1 MSNQTSDN
9 NKRIAKNTLLLYVRM
24 LFTMAVSLFTSRVIL
39 NTLGVEDY
47 GINNV
52 VGGIVT
58 MFSVLSGSLSSSI
71 SRFITFELGK
81 GNIERLKTIFSTGVN
96 IQLGMSVLII
106 IIAEAFGIWF
116 LNAKMNIPADR
127 MVAANWVFQCAILTF
142 VLNLLS
148 VPYNAAIIAHEKM
161 SAFAYISV
169 VEVTLKLIIVYML
182 TISPFDRLKTY
193 AVLLLCVGAVIR
205 FIYGYYCKRHFEECT
220 YHLVFDKP
228 VLKEMTGFAGWNF
241 LGNGSYMLNTQG
253 VNILMNLYFGV
264 AVNAAR
270 GIATQVDAALKQ
282 FVNNFTT
289 AVNPQITKS
298 YAQGDLDYMHKLVC
312 RSAKFSAFLMLF
324 FAIPILLETQSILT
338 IWLKT
343 VPEYAAIFLQLIIIS
358 SFVDTVL
365 ANSLVTSMF
374 ATGNIKRYQIIVT
387 TIGCLVFPF
396 SWIAFQLGFQPEI
409 AYVLYFIIYTVLLGV
424 RLYLLKDMVKL
435 PIMMY
440 VREVLYRVLP
450 VMIICFIIP
459 MMIRYSMQEG
469 WMRLIL
475 LCLVSTIVT
484 AVVEYSIGLTK
495 NERKFIVGKINNKN
509 INNNIKDKY
518 LKMKELLT
526 KMGGVV
532 KTDNFYQ
539 YPCAFCLCYN
549 KQVIN
554 NKQEAWR

>member
-58 MFSVLSGSLSSSI
+58 MFFVLSGSLSSSI

-106 IIAEAFGIWF
+106 IIAEAVGIWF
-116 LNAKMNIPADR
+116 LNTKMNIPTDR

-169 VEVTLKLIIVYML
+169 VEVSLKLIIVYML
-182 TISPFDRLKTY
+182 MISPFDRLETY
-193 AVLLLCVGAVIR
+193 AVLLLLAGAVIR

-220 YHLVFDKP
+220 YHFVFDKP

-241 LGNGSYMLNTQG
+241 LGNGAYMLNTQG

-312 RSAKFSAFLMLF
+312 RSAKFSAFLMMF
-324 FAIPILLETQSILT
+324 FAVPIILETNTILT

-343 VPEYAAIFLQLIIIS
+343 VPDYAVIFLQWIIIS
-358 SFVDTVL
+358 SFMDTVL

-374 ATGNIKRYQIIVT
+374 ATGKIKRYQIIVT
-387 TIGCLVFPF
+387 TVGCLVFPL
-396 SWIAFQLGFQPEI
+396 SWIAFKLGFEPQVGYI
-409 AYVLYFIIYTVLLGV
+409 LYFIIYTILLFV

-435 PIMMY
+435 PVMMY
-440 VREVLYRVLP
+440 IREVLYKLAP
-450 VMIICFIIP
+450 IIVVGFSIP
-459 MMIRYSMQEG
+459 GILILTMDAG
-469 WMRLIL
+469 WLRLIL
-475 LCLVSTIVT
+475 VCLLSVLVT
-484 AVVEYSIGLTK
+484 AASEYFIGLSNKEK
-495 NERKFIVGKINNKN
+495 NFVAEKIKLVIGKIK
-509 INNNIKDKY
+509 K
-518 LKMKELLT
+518 
-526 KMGGVV
+526 
-532 KTDNFYQ
+532 
-539 YPCAFCLCYN
+539 
-549 KQVIN
+549 
-554 NKQEAWR
+554 

>member
-58 MFSVLSGSLSSSI
+58 MFSVLSVSLSSSI

-106 IIAEAFGIWF
+106 IIAEAVGIWF
-116 LNAKMNIPADR
+116 LNTKMNIPTDR

-169 VEVTLKLIIVYML
+169 VEVSLKLIIVYML
-182 TISPFDRLKTY
+182 MISPFDRLETY
-193 AVLLLCVGAVIR
+193 AVLLLLVGAVIR

-220 YHLVFDKP
+220 YHFVFDKP

-241 LGNGSYMLNTQG
+241 LGNGAYMLNTQG

-312 RSAKFSAFLMLF
+312 RSAKFSAFLMMF
-324 FAIPILLETQSILT
+324 FAVPIILETNTILT

-343 VPEYAAIFLQLIIIS
+343 VPDYAVIFLQWIIIS
-358 SFVDTVL
+358 SFMDTVL

-374 ATGNIKRYQIIVT
+374 ATGKIKRYQIIVT
-387 TIGCLVFPF
+387 TVGCLVFPL
-396 SWIAFQLGFQPEI
+396 SWIAFKLGFEPQVGYI
-409 AYVLYFIIYTVLLGV
+409 LYFIIYTILLFV

-435 PIMMY
+435 PVMMY
-440 VREVLYRVLP
+440 IREVLYKLAP
-450 VMIICFIIP
+450 IIVVGFSIP
-459 MMIRYSMQEG
+459 GILILTMDAG
-469 WMRLIL
+469 WLRLIL
-475 LCLVSTIVT
+475 VCLLSVLVT
-484 AVVEYSIGLTK
+484 AASEYFIGLSNKEK
-495 NERKFIVGKINNKN
+495 NFVAEKIKLVIGKIK
-509 INNNIKDKY
+509 K
-518 LKMKELLT
+518 
-526 KMGGVV
+526 
-532 KTDNFYQ
+532 
-539 YPCAFCLCYN
+539 
-549 KQVIN
+549 
-554 NKQEAWR
+554 

>member
-1 MSNQTSDN
+1 MSLQSNN

-106 IIAEAFGIWF
+106 IIAEAVGIWF
-116 LNAKMNIPADR
+116 LNAKMNIPTDR

-169 VEVTLKLIIVYML
+169 AEVSLKLIIVYML
-182 TISPFDRLKTY
+182 MISPFDRLETY
-193 AVLLLCVGAVIR
+193 AVLLLLVGAVIR

-220 YHLVFDKP
+220 YHFVFDKP

-241 LGNGSYMLNTQG
+241 LGNGAYMLNTQG

-312 RSAKFSAFLMLF
+312 RSAKFSAFLMMF
-324 FAIPILLETQSILT
+324 FAVPIILETNTILT

-343 VPEYAAIFLQLIIIS
+343 VPDYAVIFLQWIIIS
-358 SFVDTVL
+358 SFMDTVL

-374 ATGNIKRYQIIVT
+374 ATGKIKRYQIIVT
-387 TIGCLVFPF
+387 TVGCLVFPL
-396 SWIAFQLGFQPEI
+396 SWIAFKLGFEPQVGYI
-409 AYVLYFIIYTVLLGV
+409 LYFIIYTILLFV

-435 PIMMY
+435 PVMMY
-440 VREVLYRVLP
+440 IREVLYKLAP
-450 VMIICFIIP
+450 IIVVCFAIP
-459 MMIRYSMQEG
+459 GILILTMDAG
-469 WMRLIL
+469 WLRLIL
-475 LCLVSTIVT
+475 VCLLSVLVT
-484 AVVEYSIGLTK
+484 AVSEYFIGLSNKEK
-495 NERKFIVGKINNKN
+495 NFVAEKIKLVIGKIK
-509 INNNIKDKY
+509 K
-518 LKMKELLT
+518 
-526 KMGGVV
+526 
-532 KTDNFYQ
+532 
-539 YPCAFCLCYN
+539 
-549 KQVIN
+549 
-554 NKQEAWR
+554 

>member
-106 IIAEAFGIWF
+106 IIAEAVGIWF
-116 LNAKMNIPADR
+116 LNTKMNIPTDR

-169 VEVTLKLIIVYML
+169 VEVSLKLIIVYML
-182 TISPFDRLKTY
+182 MISPFDRLETY
-193 AVLLLCVGAVIR
+193 AVLLLLVGAVIR

-220 YHLVFDKP
+220 YHFVFDKP

-241 LGNGSYMLNTQG
+241 LGNGAYMLNTQG

-312 RSAKFSAFLMLF
+312 RSAKFSAFLMMF
-324 FAIPILLETQSILT
+324 FAVPIILETNTILT

-343 VPEYAAIFLQLIIIS
+343 VPDYAVIFLQWIIIS
-358 SFVDTVL
+358 SFMDTVL

-374 ATGNIKRYQIIVT
+374 ATGKIKRYQIIVT
-387 TIGCLVFPF
+387 TVGCLVFPL
-396 SWIAFQLGFQPEI
+396 SWIAFKLGFEPQVGYI
-409 AYVLYFIIYTVLLGV
+409 LYFIIYTILLFV

-435 PIMMY
+435 PVMMY
-440 VREVLYRVLP
+440 IREVLYKLAP
-450 VMIICFIIP
+450 IIVVGFSIP
-459 MMIRYSMQEG
+459 GILILTMDAG
-469 WMRLIL
+469 WLRLIL
-475 LCLVSTIVT
+475 VCLLSVLVT
-484 AVVEYSIGLTK
+484 AASEYFIGLSNKEK
-495 NERKFIVGKINNKN
+495 NFVAEKIKLV
-509 INNNIKDKY
+509 IEKIKK
-518 LKMKELLT
+518 
-526 KMGGVV
+526 
-532 KTDNFYQ
+532 
-539 YPCAFCLCYN
+539 
-549 KQVIN
+549 
-554 NKQEAWR
+554 

>member
-106 IIAEAFGIWF
+106 IIAEAVGIWF
-116 LNAKMNIPADR
+116 LNTKMNIPTDR

-169 VEVTLKLIIVYML
+169 VEVSLKLIIVYML
-182 TISPFDRLKTY
+182 MISPFDRLETY
-193 AVLLLCVGAVIR
+193 AVLLLLVGAVIR

-220 YHLVFDKP
+220 YHFVFDKP

-241 LGNGSYMLNTQG
+241 LGNGAYMLNTQG

-312 RSAKFSAFLMLF
+312 RSAKFSAFLMMF
-324 FAIPILLETQSILT
+324 FAVPIILETNTILT

-343 VPEYAAIFLQLIIIS
+343 VPDYAVIFLQWIIIS
-358 SFVDTVL
+358 SFMDTVL

-374 ATGNIKRYQIIVT
+374 ATGKIKRYQIIVT
-387 TIGCLVFPF
+387 TVGCLVFPL
-396 SWIAFQLGFQPEI
+396 SWIAFKLGFEPQVGYI
-409 AYVLYFIIYTVLLGV
+409 LYFIIYTILLFV

-435 PIMMY
+435 PVMMY
-440 VREVLYRVLP
+440 IREVLYKLAP
-450 VMIICFIIP
+450 IIVVGFAIP
-459 MMIRYSMQEG
+459 GILILTMDAG
-469 WMRLIL
+469 WLRLIL
-475 LCLVSTIVT
+475 VCLLSVLVT
-484 AVVEYSIGLTK
+484 VASEYFIGLSNKEK
-495 NERKFIVGKINNKN
+495 NFVAEKIKLVIGKIK
-509 INNNIKDKY
+509 K
-518 LKMKELLT
+518 
-526 KMGGVV
+526 
-532 KTDNFYQ
+532 
-539 YPCAFCLCYN
+539 
-549 KQVIN
+549 
-554 NKQEAWR
+554 

>member
-106 IIAEAFGIWF
+106 IIAEAVGIWF
-116 LNAKMNIPADR
+116 LNTKMNIPTDR

-169 VEVTLKLIIVYML
+169 VEVSLKLIIVYML
-182 TISPFDRLKTY
+182 MISPFDRLETY
-193 AVLLLCVGAVIR
+193 AVLLLLVGAVIR

-220 YHLVFDKP
+220 YHFVFDQP

-241 LGNGSYMLNTQG
+241 LGNGAYMLNTQG

-312 RSAKFSAFLMLF
+312 RSAKFSAFLMMF
-324 FAIPILLETQSILT
+324 FAVPIILETNTILT

-343 VPEYAAIFLQLIIIS
+343 VPDYAVIFLQWIIIS
-358 SFVDTVL
+358 SFMDTVL

-374 ATGNIKRYQIIVT
+374 ATGKIKRYQIIVT
-387 TIGCLVFPF
+387 TVGCLVFPL
-396 SWIAFQLGFQPEI
+396 SWIAFKLGFEPQVGYI
-409 AYVLYFIIYTVLLGV
+409 LYFIIYTILLFV

-435 PIMMY
+435 PVMMY
-440 VREVLYRVLP
+440 IREVLYKLAP
-450 VMIICFIIP
+450 IIVVGFAIP
-459 MMIRYSMQEG
+459 GILILTMDAG
-469 WMRLIL
+469 WLRLIL
-475 LCLVSTIVT
+475 VCLLSVLVT
-484 AVVEYSIGLTK
+484 AASEYFIGLSNKEK
-495 NERKFIVGKINNKN
+495 NFVAEKIKLVIGKIKS
-509 INNNIKDKY
+509 KW
-518 LKMKELLT
+518 E
-526 KMGGVV
+526 
-532 KTDNFYQ
+532 
-539 YPCAFCLCYN
+539 
-549 KQVIN
+549 
-554 NKQEAWR
+554 

>member
-81 GNIERLKTIFSTGVN
+81 GNIERLKTIFSTGIN

-106 IIAEAFGIWF
+106 IIAEAVGIWF
-116 LNAKMNIPADR
+116 LNTKMNIPTDR

-169 VEVTLKLIIVYML
+169 VEVSLKLIIVYML
-182 TISPFDRLKTY
+182 MISPFDRLETY
-193 AVLLLCVGAVIR
+193 AVLLLLVGAVIR

-220 YHLVFDKP
+220 YHFVFDKP

-241 LGNGSYMLNTQG
+241 LGNGAYMLNTQG

-312 RSAKFSAFLMLF
+312 RSAKFSAFLMMF
-324 FAIPILLETQSILT
+324 FAVPIILETNTILT

-343 VPEYAAIFLQLIIIS
+343 VPDYAVIFLQWIIIS
-358 SFVDTVL
+358 SFMDTVL

-374 ATGNIKRYQIIVT
+374 ATGKIKRYQIIVT
-387 TIGCLVFPF
+387 TVGCLVFPL
-396 SWIAFQLGFQPEI
+396 SWIAFKLGFEPQVGYI
-409 AYVLYFIIYTVLLGV
+409 LYFIIYTILLFV

-435 PIMMY
+435 PVMMY
-440 VREVLYRVLP
+440 IREVLYKLAP
-450 VMIICFIIP
+450 IIVVGFAIP
-459 MMIRYSMQEG
+459 GILILTMDAG
-469 WMRLIL
+469 WLRLIL
-475 LCLVSTIVT
+475 VCLLSVLVT
-484 AVVEYSIGLTK
+484 AASEYFIGLSNKEK
-495 NERKFIVGKINNKN
+495 NFVAEKIKLVIGKIK
-509 INNNIKDKY
+509 K
-518 LKMKELLT
+518 
-526 KMGGVV
+526 
-532 KTDNFYQ
+532 
-539 YPCAFCLCYN
+539 
-549 KQVIN
+549 
-554 NKQEAWR
+554 

>member
-106 IIAEAFGIWF
+106 IIAEAVGIWF

-169 VEVTLKLIIVYML
+169 VEVSLKLIIVYML
-182 TISPFDRLKTY
+182 MISPFDRLETY
-193 AVLLLCVGAVIR
+193 AVLLLLVGAVIR

-220 YHLVFDKP
+220 YHFVFDKP

-241 LGNGSYMLNTQG
+241 LGNGAYMLNTQG

-312 RSAKFSAFLMLF
+312 RSAKFSAFLMMF
-324 FAIPILLETQSILT
+324 FAVPIILETNTILT

-343 VPEYAAIFLQLIIIS
+343 VPDYAVIFLQWIIIS
-358 SFVDTVL
+358 SFMDTVL

-374 ATGNIKRYQIIVT
+374 ATGKIKRYQIIVT
-387 TIGCLVFPF
+387 TVGCLVFPL
-396 SWIAFQLGFQPEI
+396 SWIAFKLGFEPQVGYI
-409 AYVLYFIIYTVLLGV
+409 LYFFIYTILLFV

-435 PIMMY
+435 PVMMY
-440 VREVLYRVLP
+440 IREVLYKLAP
-450 VMIICFIIP
+450 VIVVGFAIP
-459 MMIRYSMQEG
+459 GILILTMDAS
-469 WMRLIL
+469 WLRLIL
-475 LCLVSTIVT
+475 VCLLSVLVT
-484 AVVEYSIGLTK
+484 AASEYFIGLSNK
-495 NERKFIVGKINNKN
+495 EKDFVAEKIKLVIGKIK
-509 INNNIKDKY
+509 K
-518 LKMKELLT
+518 
-526 KMGGVV
+526 
-532 KTDNFYQ
+532 
-539 YPCAFCLCYN
+539 
-549 KQVIN
+549 
-554 NKQEAWR
+554 

>member
-106 IIAEAFGIWF
+106 IIAEAVGIWF
-116 LNAKMNIPADR
+116 LNTKMNIPTDR

-161 SAFAYISV
+161 SVFAYISV
-169 VEVTLKLIIVYML
+169 VEVSLKLIIVYML
-182 TISPFDRLKTY
+182 MISPFDRLETY
-193 AVLLLCVGAVIR
+193 AVLLLLVGAVIR

-220 YHLVFDKP
+220 YHFVFDKP

-241 LGNGSYMLNTQG
+241 LGNGAYMLNTQG

-312 RSAKFSAFLMLF
+312 RSAKFSAFLMMF
-324 FAIPILLETQSILT
+324 FAVPIILETNTILT

-343 VPEYAAIFLQLIIIS
+343 VPDYAVIFLQWIIIS
-358 SFVDTVL
+358 SFMDTVL

-374 ATGNIKRYQIIVT
+374 ATGKIKRYQIIVT
-387 TIGCLVFPF
+387 TVGCLVFPL
-396 SWIAFQLGFQPEI
+396 SWIAFKLGFEPQVGYI
-409 AYVLYFIIYTVLLGV
+409 LYFIIYTILLFV

-435 PIMMY
+435 PVMMY
-440 VREVLYRVLP
+440 IREVLYKLAP
-450 VMIICFIIP
+450 IIVVGFAIP
-459 MMIRYSMQEG
+459 GILILTMDAG
-469 WMRLIL
+469 WLRLIL
-475 LCLVSTIVT
+475 VCLLSVLVT
-484 AVVEYSIGLTK
+484 AASEYFIGLSNKEK
-495 NERKFIVGKINNKN
+495 NFVAEKIKLVIGKIKS
-509 INNNIKDKY
+509 KW
-518 LKMKELLT
+518 E
-526 KMGGVV
+526 
-532 KTDNFYQ
+532 
-539 YPCAFCLCYN
+539 
-549 KQVIN
+549 
-554 NKQEAWR
+554 

>member
-106 IIAEAFGIWF
+106 IIAEAVGIWF
-116 LNAKMNIPADR
+116 LNTKMNIPTDR

-169 VEVTLKLIIVYML
+169 VEVSLKLIIVYML
-182 TISPFDRLKTY
+182 MISPFDRLETY
-193 AVLLLCVGAVIR
+193 AVLLLLVGAVIR

-220 YHLVFDKP
+220 YHFVFDKP
-228 VLKEMTGFAGWNF
+228 VLKDMTGFAGWNF
-241 LGNGSYMLNTQG
+241 LGNGAYMLNTQG

-312 RSAKFSAFLMLF
+312 RSAKFSAFLMMF
-324 FAIPILLETQSILT
+324 FAVPIILETNTILT

-343 VPEYAAIFLQLIIIS
+343 VPDYAVIFLQWIIIS
-358 SFVDTVL
+358 SFMDTVL

-374 ATGNIKRYQIIVT
+374 ATGKIKRYQIIVT
-387 TIGCLVFPF
+387 TVGCLVFPL
-396 SWIAFQLGFQPEI
+396 SWIAFKLGFEPQVGYI
-409 AYVLYFIIYTVLLGV
+409 LYFIIYTILLFV

-435 PIMMY
+435 PVMMY
-440 VREVLYRVLP
+440 IREVLYKLAP
-450 VMIICFIIP
+450 IIVVGFSIP
-459 MMIRYSMQEG
+459 GILILTMDAG
-469 WMRLIL
+469 WLRLIL
-475 LCLVSTIVT
+475 VCLLSVLVT
-484 AVVEYSIGLTK
+484 AASEYFIGLSNKEK
-495 NERKFIVGKINNKN
+495 NFVAEKIKLVIGKIK
-509 INNNIKDKY
+509 K
-518 LKMKELLT
+518 
-526 KMGGVV
+526 
-532 KTDNFYQ
+532 
-539 YPCAFCLCYN
+539 
-549 KQVIN
+549 
-554 NKQEAWR
+554 

>member
-106 IIAEAFGIWF
+106 IIAEAVGIWF
-116 LNAKMNIPADR
+116 LNTKMNIPTDR

-169 VEVTLKLIIVYML
+169 VEVSLKLIIVYML
-182 TISPFDRLKTY
+182 MISPFDRLETY
-193 AVLLLCVGAVIR
+193 AVLLLLVGAVIR

-220 YHLVFDKP
+220 YHFVFDKP

-241 LGNGSYMLNTQG
+241 LGNGAYMLNTQG

-312 RSAKFSAFLMLF
+312 RSAKFSAFLMMF
-324 FAIPILLETQSILT
+324 FAVPIILETNTILT

-343 VPEYAAIFLQLIIIS
+343 VPDYAVIFLQWIIIS
-358 SFVDTVL
+358 SFMDTVL

-374 ATGNIKRYQIIVT
+374 ATGKIKRYQIIVT
-387 TIGCLVFPF
+387 TVGCLVFPL
-396 SWIAFQLGFQPEI
+396 SWIAFKLGFEPQVGYI
-409 AYVLYFIIYTVLLGV
+409 LYFIIYTILLFV

-435 PIMMY
+435 PVMMY
-440 VREVLYRVLP
+440 IREVLYKLAP
-450 VMIICFIIP
+450 IIVVGFSIP
-459 MMIRYSMQEG
+459 GILILTMDAG
-469 WMRLIL
+469 WLRLIL
-475 LCLVSTIVT
+475 VCLLSVLVT
-484 AVVEYSIGLTK
+484 AASEYFIGLSNKEK
-495 NERKFIVGKINNKN
+495 NFVSEKIKLVIGKIK
-509 INNNIKDKY
+509 K
-518 LKMKELLT
+518 
-526 KMGGVV
+526 
-532 KTDNFYQ
+532 
-539 YPCAFCLCYN
+539 
-549 KQVIN
+549 
-554 NKQEAWR
+554 

>member
-106 IIAEAFGIWF
+106 IIAEAVGIWF
-116 LNAKMNIPADR
+116 LNTKMNIPTDR

-169 VEVTLKLIIVYML
+169 VEVSLKLIIVYML
-182 TISPFDRLKTY
+182 MISPFDRLETY
-193 AVLLLCVGAVIR
+193 AVLLLLVGAVIR

-220 YHLVFDKP
+220 YHFVFDKP

-241 LGNGSYMLNTQG
+241 LGNGAYMLNTQG
-253 VNILMNLYFGV
+253 VNILMNLYLGV

-312 RSAKFSAFLMLF
+312 RSAKFSAFLMMF
-324 FAIPILLETQSILT
+324 FAVPIILETNTILT

-343 VPEYAAIFLQLIIIS
+343 VPDYAVIFLQWIIIS
-358 SFVDTVL
+358 SFMDTVL

-374 ATGNIKRYQIIVT
+374 ATGKIKRYQIIVT
-387 TIGCLVFPF
+387 TVGCLVFPL
-396 SWIAFQLGFQPEI
+396 SWIAFKLGFEPQVGYI
-409 AYVLYFIIYTVLLGV
+409 LYFIIYTILLFV

-435 PIMMY
+435 PVMMY
-440 VREVLYRVLP
+440 IREVLYKLAP
-450 VMIICFIIP
+450 VIVVGFAIP
-459 MMIRYSMQEG
+459 GILILTMDAG
-469 WMRLIL
+469 WLRLIL
-475 LCLVSTIVT
+475 VCLLSVLVT
-484 AVVEYSIGLTK
+484 AASEYFIGLSNK
-495 NERKFIVGKINNKN
+495 EKDFVAEKIKLVIGKIK
-509 INNNIKDKY
+509 K
-518 LKMKELLT
+518 
-526 KMGGVV
+526 
-532 KTDNFYQ
+532 
-539 YPCAFCLCYN
+539 
-549 KQVIN
+549 
-554 NKQEAWR
+554 

>member
-1 MSNQTSDN
+1 MPDSVSS
-9 NKRIAKNTLLLYVRM
+9 NKRIAKNTFILYLRM
-24 LFTMAVSLFTSRVIL
+24 IFILCVGLYTSRIVL

-47 GINNV
+47 GIYNV
-52 VGGIVT
+52 VGGFVT
-58 MFSVLSGSLSSSI
+58 FFSFLNGAMSNATQ
-71 SRFITFELGK
+71 RFITFELARGDIK
-81 GNIERLKTIFSTGVN
+81 KQIMTFSTAAIIHFV
-96 IQLGMSVLII
+96 IALLIVIVAETLGL
-106 IIAEAFGIWF
+106 WF
-116 LNAKMNIPADR
+116 VYHKLVIPEER
-127 MVAANWVFQCAILTF
+127 FVAAIWVYQFSILTMF
-142 VLNLLS
+142 VS
-148 VPYNAAIIAHEKM
+148 IVSIPYNAVIIAHEKM

-169 VEVTLKLIIVYML
+169 VEVSLKLIIVYML
-182 TISPFDRLKTY
+182 MISPFDRLETY
-193 AVLLLCVGAVIR
+193 AVLLLFVGAVIR

-220 YHLVFDKP
+220 YHFVFDKP

-241 LGNGSYMLNTQG
+241 LGNGAYMLNTQG

-435 PIMMY
+435 PVMMY

-459 MMIRYSMQEG
+459 MIIRFSMQEG

-509 INNNIKDKY
+509 INNNMKDKC

-526 KMGGVV
+526 KMGG
-532 KTDNFYQ
+532 
-539 YPCAFCLCYN
+539 
-549 KQVIN
+549 
-554 NKQEAWR
+554 

>member
-106 IIAEAFGIWF
+106 IIAEAVGIWF
-116 LNAKMNIPADR
+116 LNTKMNIPTDR

-220 YHLVFDKP
+220 YHFVFDKP

-241 LGNGSYMLNTQG
+241 LGNGAYMLNTQG

-312 RSAKFSAFLMLF
+312 RSAKFSAFLMMF
-324 FAIPILLETQSILT
+324 FAVPIILETNTILT

-343 VPEYAAIFLQLIIIS
+343 VPDYAVIFLQWIIIS
-358 SFVDTVL
+358 SFMDTVL

-374 ATGNIKRYQIIVT
+374 ATGKIKRYQIIVT
-387 TIGCLVFPF
+387 TVGCLVFPL
-396 SWIAFQLGFQPEI
+396 SWIAFKLGFEPQVGYI
-409 AYVLYFIIYTVLLGV
+409 LYFIIYTILLFV

-435 PIMMY
+435 PVMMY
-440 VREVLYRVLP
+440 IREVLYKLAP
-450 VMIICFIIP
+450 IIVVGFAIP
-459 MMIRYSMQEG
+459 GILILTMDAG
-469 WMRLIL
+469 WLRLIL
-475 LCLVSTIVT
+475 VCLLSVLVT
-484 AVVEYSIGLTK
+484 AASEYFIGLSNKEK
-495 NERKFIVGKINNKN
+495 NFVAEKIKLVIGKIKS
-509 INNNIKDKY
+509 KW
-518 LKMKELLT
+518 E
-526 KMGGVV
+526 
-532 KTDNFYQ
+532 
-539 YPCAFCLCYN
+539 
-549 KQVIN
+549 
-554 NKQEAWR
+554 

>member
-106 IIAEAFGIWF
+106 IIAEAVGIWF

-169 VEVTLKLIIVYML
+169 VEVSLKLIIVYML
-182 TISPFDRLKTY
+182 MISPFDRLETY
-193 AVLLLCVGAVIR
+193 AVLLLLVGAVIR

-220 YHLVFDKP
+220 YHFVFDKP

-241 LGNGSYMLNTQG
+241 LGNGAYMLNTQG

-312 RSAKFSAFLMLF
+312 RSAKFSAFLMMF
-324 FAIPILLETQSILT
+324 FAVPIILETNTILT

-343 VPEYAAIFLQLIIIS
+343 VPDYAVIFLQWIIIS
-358 SFVDTVL
+358 SFMDTVL

-374 ATGNIKRYQIIVT
+374 ATGKIKRYQIIVT
-387 TIGCLVFPF
+387 TVGCLVFPL
-396 SWIAFQLGFQPEI
+396 SWIAFKLGFEPQVGYI
-409 AYVLYFIIYTVLLGV
+409 LYFIIYTILLFV

-435 PIMMY
+435 PVMMY
-440 VREVLYRVLP
+440 IREVLYKLAP
-450 VMIICFIIP
+450 IIVVGFAIP
-459 MMIRYSMQEG
+459 GILILTMDAG
-469 WMRLIL
+469 WLRLIL
-475 LCLVSTIVT
+475 VCLLSVLVT
-484 AVVEYSIGLTK
+484 AASEYFIGLSNKEK
-495 NERKFIVGKINNKN
+495 NFVAEKIKLVIGKIKS
-509 INNNIKDKY
+509 KW
-518 LKMKELLT
+518 E
-526 KMGGVV
+526 
-532 KTDNFYQ
+532 
-539 YPCAFCLCYN
+539 
-549 KQVIN
+549 
-554 NKQEAWR
+554 

>member
-1 MSNQTSDN
+1 MSNQTLDN

-58 MFSVLSGSLSSSI
+58 MFSVLSGSLSASI

-81 GNIERLKTIFSTGVN
+81 GNLQRLKTVFSTGVN
-96 IQLGMSVLII
+96 IQLGMSLLVVIL
-106 IIAEAFGIWF
+106 AEAVGIWF
-116 LNAKMNIPADR
+116 LNTKMNIPVER
-127 MVAANWVFQCAILTF
+127 LNAANWVFQCAILTF

-182 TISPFDRLKTY
+182 TISLFDRLKTY
-193 AVLLLCVGAVIR
+193 AVLLLLVGAIIR

-220 YHLVFDKP
+220 YHFILDKP

-241 LGNGSYMLNTQG
+241 LGNGAYMLNTQG
-253 VNILMNLYFGV
+253 VNILMNIYFGV

-270 GIATQVDAALKQ
+270 GVATQVDAALKQ

-312 RSAKFSAFLMLF
+312 RSAKFSAFLMMF
-324 FAIPILLETQSILT
+324 FAVPIILETNTILT

-343 VPEYAAIFLQLIIIS
+343 VPDYAVIFLQWIIIS
-358 SFVDTVL
+358 SFMDTVL

-374 ATGNIKRYQIIVT
+374 ATGKIKRYQIIVT
-387 TIGCLVFPF
+387 TVGCLVFPL
-396 SWIAFQLGFQPEI
+396 SWIAFKLGFEPQVGYI
-409 AYVLYFIIYTVLLGV
+409 LYFIIYTILLFV

-435 PIMMY
+435 PVMMY
-440 VREVLYRVLP
+440 IREVLYKLAP
-450 VMIICFIIP
+450 VILVGFAIP
-459 MMIRYSMQEG
+459 GILILTMDAG
-469 WMRLIL
+469 WLRLIL
-475 LCLVSTIVT
+475 VCLLSVLVT
-484 AVVEYSIGLTK
+484 AASEYFIGLSNK
-495 NERKFIVGKINNKN
+495 EKDFVAEKIKLVIGKIK
-509 INNNIKDKY
+509 K
-518 LKMKELLT
+518 
-526 KMGGVV
+526 
-532 KTDNFYQ
+532 
-539 YPCAFCLCYN
+539 
-549 KQVIN
+549 
-554 NKQEAWR
+554 

>member
-106 IIAEAFGIWF
+106 IIAEAVGIWF
-116 LNAKMNIPADR
+116 LNTKMNIPTDR

-169 VEVTLKLIIVYML
+169 VEVSLKLIIVYML
-182 TISPFDRLKTY
+182 MISPFDRLETY
-193 AVLLLCVGAVIR
+193 AVLLLLVGAVIR

-220 YHLVFDKP
+220 YHFVLDKP

-241 LGNGSYMLNTQG
+241 LGNGAYMLNTQG

-298 YAQGDLDYMHKLVC
+298 YAQGDLAYMHKLVC
-312 RSAKFSAFLMLF
+312 RSAKFSAFLMMF
-324 FAIPILLETQSILT
+324 FAVPIILETNTILT

-343 VPEYAAIFLQLIIIS
+343 VPDYAVIFLQWIIIS
-358 SFVDTVL
+358 SFMDTVL

-374 ATGNIKRYQIIVT
+374 ATGKIKRYQIIVT
-387 TIGCLVFPF
+387 TVGCLVFPL
-396 SWIAFQLGFQPEI
+396 SWIAFKLGFEPQVGYI
-409 AYVLYFIIYTVLLGV
+409 LYFFIYTILLFV

-435 PIMMY
+435 PVMMY
-440 VREVLYRVLP
+440 IREVLYKLAP
-450 VMIICFIIP
+450 VIVVGFAIP
-459 MMIRYSMQEG
+459 GILILTMDAS
-469 WMRLIL
+469 WLRLIL
-475 LCLVSTIVT
+475 VCLLSVLVT
-484 AVVEYSIGLTK
+484 AASEYFIGLSNK
-495 NERKFIVGKINNKN
+495 EKDFVAEKIKLVIGKIK
-509 INNNIKDKY
+509 K
-518 LKMKELLT
+518 
-526 KMGGVV
+526 
-532 KTDNFYQ
+532 
-539 YPCAFCLCYN
+539 
-549 KQVIN
+549 
-554 NKQEAWR
+554 

>member
-47 GINNV
+47 GIYNV

-81 GNIERLKTIFSTGVN
+81 GNTVRLKTIFSTGVN

-106 IIAEAFGIWF
+106 IIAEAVGIWF
-116 LNAKMNIPADR
+116 LNTKMNIPTDR

-169 VEVTLKLIIVYML
+169 VEVSLKLIIVYML
-182 TISPFDRLKTY
+182 MISPFDRLKTY
-193 AVLLLCVGAVIR
+193 AVLLLLVGAVIR

-220 YHLVFDKP
+220 YHFILDKP
-228 VLKEMTGFAGWNF
+228 ILKEMTGFAGWNF
-241 LGNGSYMLNTQG
+241 LGNGAYMLNTQG

-270 GIATQVDAALKQ
+270 GVATQVDAALKQ

-298 YAQGDLDYMHKLVC
+298 YAQGDLDYMHILVC
-312 RSAKFSAFLMLF
+312 RSAKFSAFLMMF
-324 FAIPILLETQSILT
+324 FAVPIILETNTILT

-343 VPEYAAIFLQLIIIS
+343 VPDYAVIFLQWIIIS
-358 SFVDTVL
+358 SFMDTVL

-374 ATGNIKRYQIIVT
+374 ATGKIKRYQIIVT
-387 TIGCLVFPF
+387 TVGCLVFPL
-396 SWIAFQLGFQPEI
+396 SWIAFKLGFEPQVGYI
-409 AYVLYFIIYTVLLGV
+409 LYFIIYTILLFV

-435 PIMMY
+435 PVMMY
-440 VREVLYRVLP
+440 IREVLYKLAP
-450 VMIICFIIP
+450 VIVVGFAIP
-459 MMIRYSMQEG
+459 GILILTMDAG
-469 WMRLIL
+469 WFRLIL
-475 LCLVSTIVT
+475 VCLLSVLVT
-484 AVVEYSIGLTK
+484 AASEYFIGLSNK
-495 NERKFIVGKINNKN
+495 EKDFVAEKIKLVIGKFKK
-509 INNNIKDKY
+509 
-518 LKMKELLT
+518 
-526 KMGGVV
+526 
-532 KTDNFYQ
+532 
-539 YPCAFCLCYN
+539 
-549 KQVIN
+549 
-554 NKQEAWR
+554 

>member
-106 IIAEAFGIWF
+106 IIAEAVGIWF
-116 LNAKMNIPADR
+116 LNTKMNIPTDR
-127 MVAANWVFQCAILTF
+127 MIAANWVFQCAILTF

-169 VEVTLKLIIVYML
+169 VEVSLKLIIVYML
-182 TISPFDRLKTY
+182 MISPFDRLETY
-193 AVLLLCVGAVIR
+193 AVLLLLVGAVIR

-220 YHLVFDKP
+220 YHFVFDKP

-241 LGNGSYMLNTQG
+241 LGNGAYMLNTQG

-312 RSAKFSAFLMLF
+312 RSAKFSAFLMMF
-324 FAIPILLETQSILT
+324 FAVPIILETNTILT

-343 VPEYAAIFLQLIIIS
+343 VPDYAVIFLQWIIIS
-358 SFVDTVL
+358 SFMDTVL

-374 ATGNIKRYQIIVT
+374 ATGKIKRYQIIVT
-387 TIGCLVFPF
+387 TVGCLVFPL
-396 SWIAFQLGFQPEI
+396 SWIAFKLGFEPQVGYI
-409 AYVLYFIIYTVLLGV
+409 LYFIIYTILLFV

-435 PIMMY
+435 PVMMY
-440 VREVLYRVLP
+440 IREVLYKLAP
-450 VMIICFIIP
+450 IIVVGFAIP
-459 MMIRYSMQEG
+459 GILILTMDAG
-469 WMRLIL
+469 WLRLIL
-475 LCLVSTIVT
+475 VCLLSVLVT
-484 AVVEYSIGLTK
+484 AASEYFIGLSNKEK
-495 NERKFIVGKINNKN
+495 NFVAEKIKLVIGKIKS
-509 INNNIKDKY
+509 KW
-518 LKMKELLT
+518 E
-526 KMGGVV
+526 
-532 KTDNFYQ
+532 
-539 YPCAFCLCYN
+539 
-549 KQVIN
+549 
-554 NKQEAWR
+554 

>member
-96 IQLGMSVLII
+96 IQLGMSVFII
-106 IIAEAFGIWF
+106 IIAEAVGIWF
-116 LNAKMNIPADR
+116 LNTKMNIPTDR

-169 VEVTLKLIIVYML
+169 VEVSLKLIIVYML
-182 TISPFDRLKTY
+182 MISPFDRLETY
-193 AVLLLCVGAVIR
+193 AVLLLLVGAVIR

-220 YHLVFDKP
+220 YHFVFDKP

-241 LGNGSYMLNTQG
+241 LGNGAYMLNTQG

-312 RSAKFSAFLMLF
+312 RSAKFSAFLMMF
-324 FAIPILLETQSILT
+324 FAVPIILETNTILT

-343 VPEYAAIFLQLIIIS
+343 VPDYAVIFLQWIIIS
-358 SFVDTVL
+358 SFMDTVL

-374 ATGNIKRYQIIVT
+374 ATGKIKRYQIIVT
-387 TIGCLVFPF
+387 TVGCLVFPL
-396 SWIAFQLGFQPEI
+396 SWIAFKLGFEPQVGYI
-409 AYVLYFIIYTVLLGV
+409 LYFIIYTILLFV

-435 PIMMY
+435 PVMMY
-440 VREVLYRVLP
+440 IREVLYKLAP
-450 VMIICFIIP
+450 IIVVGFAIP
-459 MMIRYSMQEG
+459 GILILTMDAG
-469 WMRLIL
+469 WLRLIL
-475 LCLVSTIVT
+475 VCLLSVLVT
-484 AVVEYSIGLTK
+484 AASEYFIGLSNKEK
-495 NERKFIVGKINNKN
+495 NFVAEKIKLVIGKIKS
-509 INNNIKDKY
+509 KW
-518 LKMKELLT
+518 E
-526 KMGGVV
+526 
-532 KTDNFYQ
+532 
-539 YPCAFCLCYN
+539 
-549 KQVIN
+549 
-554 NKQEAWR
+554 

>member
-106 IIAEAFGIWF
+106 IIAEAVGIWF

-193 AVLLLCVGAVIR
+193 AVLLLWVGAVIR

-220 YHLVFDKP
+220 YHFVFDKP

-241 LGNGSYMLNTQG
+241 LGNGAYMLNTQG

-312 RSAKFSAFLMLF
+312 RSAKLSAFLMMF
-324 FAIPILLETQSILT
+324 FAVPIILETNTILT

-343 VPEYAAIFLQLIIIS
+343 VPDYAVIFLQWIIIS
-358 SFVDTVL
+358 SFMDTVL

-374 ATGNIKRYQIIVT
+374 ATGKIKRYQIIVT
-387 TIGCLVFPF
+387 TVGCLVFPL
-396 SWIAFQLGFQPEI
+396 SWIAFKLGFEPQVGYI
-409 AYVLYFIIYTVLLGV
+409 LYFIIYTILLFV

-435 PIMMY
+435 PVMMY
-440 VREVLYRVLP
+440 IREVLYKLAP
-450 VMIICFIIP
+450 VILVGFAIP
-459 MMIRYSMQEG
+459 GILILTMDAG
-469 WMRLIL
+469 WLRLIL
-475 LCLVSTIVT
+475 VCLLSVLVT
-484 AVVEYSIGLTK
+484 AASEYFIGLSNK
-495 NERKFIVGKINNKN
+495 EKDFVAEKIKLVIGKIK
-509 INNNIKDKY
+509 K
-518 LKMKELLT
+518 
-526 KMGGVV
+526 
-532 KTDNFYQ
+532 
-539 YPCAFCLCYN
+539 
-549 KQVIN
+549 
-554 NKQEAWR
+554 

>member
-1 MSNQTSDN
+1 MSTQSSDN

-58 MFSVLSGSLSSSI
+58 MFSVLSGSLSASI

-81 GNIERLKTIFSTGVN
+81 GNLQRLKTVFSTGVN
-96 IQLGMSVLII
+96 IQLGMSLLVVIL
-106 IIAEAFGIWF
+106 AEAVGIWF
-116 LNAKMNIPADR
+116 LNTKMNIPVER
-127 MVAANWVFQCAILTF
+127 LNAANWVFQCAILTF

-193 AVLLLCVGAVIR
+193 AVLLLLVGAIIR
-205 FIYGYYCKRHFEECT
+205 FVYGYYCKRHFEECT
-220 YHLVFDKP
+220 CHFILNKP

-241 LGNGSYMLNTQG
+241 FGNGAYMLNTQG

-270 GIATQVDAALKQ
+270 GVATQVDAALKQ

-312 RSAKFSAFLMLF
+312 RSAKFSAFLMMF
-324 FAIPILLETQSILT
+324 FAVPIILETNTILT

-343 VPEYAAIFLQLIIIS
+343 VPNYAVIFLQWIIIS
-358 SFVDTVL
+358 SFMDTVL

-374 ATGNIKRYQIIVT
+374 ATGKIKRYQIIVT
-387 TIGCLVFPF
+387 TIGCLVFPL
-396 SWIAFQLGFQPEI
+396 SWIAFKLGFEPQVGYI
-409 AYVLYFIIYTVLLGV
+409 LYFIIYTILLFV
-424 RLYLLKDMVKL
+424 RLYLLKDMVKI
-435 PIMMY
+435 PVMMY
-440 VREVLYRVLP
+440 IREVLYKLAP
-450 VMIICFIIP
+450 VIVVGFAIP
-459 MMIRYSMQEG
+459 GILILTMDAG
-469 WMRLIL
+469 WLRLIL
-475 LCLVSTIVT
+475 VCLLSVLVT
-484 AVVEYSIGLTK
+484 AASEYFLGLSNK
-495 NERKFIVGKINNKN
+495 EKDFVDEKIKLVIGKIK
-509 INNNIKDKY
+509 K
-518 LKMKELLT
+518 
-526 KMGGVV
+526 
-532 KTDNFYQ
+532 
-539 YPCAFCLCYN
+539 
-549 KQVIN
+549 
-554 NKQEAWR
+554 

>member
-47 GINNV
+47 GIDNV

-106 IIAEAFGIWF
+106 IIAEAVGIWF
-116 LNAKMNIPADR
+116 LNTKMNIPTDR

-169 VEVTLKLIIVYML
+169 VEVSLKLIIVYML
-182 TISPFDRLKTY
+182 MISPFDRLETY
-193 AVLLLCVGAVIR
+193 AVLLLLVGAVIR

-220 YHLVFDKP
+220 YHFVFDKP

-241 LGNGSYMLNTQG
+241 LGNGAYMLNTQG

-312 RSAKFSAFLMLF
+312 RSAKFSAFLMMF
-324 FAIPILLETQSILT
+324 FAVPIILETNTILT

-343 VPEYAAIFLQLIIIS
+343 VPDYAVIFLQWIIIS
-358 SFVDTVL
+358 SFMDTVL

-374 ATGNIKRYQIIVT
+374 ATGKIKRYQIIVT
-387 TIGCLVFPF
+387 TVGCLVFPL
-396 SWIAFQLGFQPEI
+396 SWIAFKLGFEPQVGYI
-409 AYVLYFIIYTVLLGV
+409 LYFIIYTILLFV

-435 PIMMY
+435 PVMMY
-440 VREVLYRVLP
+440 IREVLYKLAP
-450 VMIICFIIP
+450 IIVVGFSIP
-459 MMIRYSMQEG
+459 GILILTMDAG
-469 WMRLIL
+469 WLRLIL
-475 LCLVSTIVT
+475 VCLLSVLVT
-484 AVVEYSIGLTK
+484 AASEYFIGLSNKEK
-495 NERKFIVGKINNKN
+495 NFVAEKIKLVIGKIK
-509 INNNIKDKY
+509 K
-518 LKMKELLT
+518 
-526 KMGGVV
+526 
-532 KTDNFYQ
+532 
-539 YPCAFCLCYN
+539 
-549 KQVIN
+549 
-554 NKQEAWR
+554 

>member
-106 IIAEAFGIWF
+106 IIAEAVGIWF
-116 LNAKMNIPADR
+116 LNTKMNIPTDR
-127 MVAANWVFQCAILTF
+127 MVVANWVFQCAILTF

-169 VEVTLKLIIVYML
+169 VEVSLKLIIVYML
-182 TISPFDRLKTY
+182 MISPFDRLETY
-193 AVLLLCVGAVIR
+193 AVLLLLVGAVIR

-220 YHLVFDKP
+220 YHFVFDKP

-241 LGNGSYMLNTQG
+241 LGNGAYMLNTQG

-312 RSAKFSAFLMLF
+312 RSAKFSAFLMMF
-324 FAIPILLETQSILT
+324 FAVPIILETNTILT

-343 VPEYAAIFLQLIIIS
+343 VPDYAVIFLQWIIIS
-358 SFVDTVL
+358 SFMDTVL

-374 ATGNIKRYQIIVT
+374 ATGKIKRYQIIVT
-387 TIGCLVFPF
+387 TVGCLVFPL
-396 SWIAFQLGFQPEI
+396 SWIAFKLGFEPQVGYI
-409 AYVLYFIIYTVLLGV
+409 LYFIIYTILLFV

-435 PIMMY
+435 PVMMY
-440 VREVLYRVLP
+440 IREVLYKLAP
-450 VMIICFIIP
+450 IIVVGFAIP
-459 MMIRYSMQEG
+459 GILILTMDAG
-469 WMRLIL
+469 WLRLIL
-475 LCLVSTIVT
+475 VCLLSVLVT
-484 AVVEYSIGLTK
+484 AASEYFIGLSNKEK
-495 NERKFIVGKINNKN
+495 NFVAEKIKLVIGKIKS
-509 INNNIKDKY
+509 KW
-518 LKMKELLT
+518 E
-526 KMGGVV
+526 
-532 KTDNFYQ
+532 
-539 YPCAFCLCYN
+539 
-549 KQVIN
+549 
-554 NKQEAWR
+554 

>member
-106 IIAEAFGIWF
+106 IIAEAVGIWF
-116 LNAKMNIPADR
+116 LNTKMNIPTDR

-169 VEVTLKLIIVYML
+169 VEVSLKLIFVYML
-182 TISPFDRLKTY
+182 MISPFDRLETY
-193 AVLLLCVGAVIR
+193 AVLLLLVGAVIR

-220 YHLVFDKP
+220 YHFVFDKP

-241 LGNGSYMLNTQG
+241 LGNGAYMLNTQG

-312 RSAKFSAFLMLF
+312 RSAKFSAFLMMF
-324 FAIPILLETQSILT
+324 FAVPIILETNTILT

-343 VPEYAAIFLQLIIIS
+343 VPDYAVIFLQWIIIS
-358 SFVDTVL
+358 SFMDTVL

-374 ATGNIKRYQIIVT
+374 ATGKIKRYQIIVT
-387 TIGCLVFPF
+387 TVGCLVFPL
-396 SWIAFQLGFQPEI
+396 SWIAFKLGFEPQVGYI
-409 AYVLYFIIYTVLLGV
+409 LYFIIYTILLFV

-435 PIMMY
+435 PVMMY
-440 VREVLYRVLP
+440 IREVLYKLAP
-450 VMIICFIIP
+450 IIVVGFAIP
-459 MMIRYSMQEG
+459 GILILTMDAG
-469 WMRLIL
+469 WLRLIL
-475 LCLVSTIVT
+475 VCLLSVLVT
-484 AVVEYSIGLTK
+484 AASEYFIGLSNKEK
-495 NERKFIVGKINNKN
+495 NFVAEKIKLVIGKIKS
-509 INNNIKDKY
+509 KW
-518 LKMKELLT
+518 E
-526 KMGGVV
+526 
-532 KTDNFYQ
+532 
-539 YPCAFCLCYN
+539 
-549 KQVIN
+549 
-554 NKQEAWR
+554 